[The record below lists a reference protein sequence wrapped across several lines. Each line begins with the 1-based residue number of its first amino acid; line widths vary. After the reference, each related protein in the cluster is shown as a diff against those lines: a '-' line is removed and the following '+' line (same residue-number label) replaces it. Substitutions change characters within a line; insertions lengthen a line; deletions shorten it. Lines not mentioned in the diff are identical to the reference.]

1 MKKAL
6 SLLLI
11 LSICLSFAACTASDV
26 PPVETTLPEETTE
39 APVTDIDL
47 TQYKFIRPEKS
58 SAAYDAMYG
67 DFFARLRKKTG
78 YSDYRL
84 GDDFLREGTTCVE
97 EEYEVLI
104 GATNREES
112 AQALEGREKTEY
124 VVAVIGTKIVI
135 NGGTRLA
142 LGAAMDAFIE
152 CLTKSSHL
160 VGREKLAVS
169 GDFTEDSYYTV
180 LEGVRLTAM
189 GDSYFQGSSLG
200 KDGVWLKL
208 LADEYGMTLNNYGIG
223 GSTVSNFVG
232 SDGKNRNPMCDRIS
246 TMKKGADIVLIEG
259 GRNDYNVKAPLGD
272 INSRDKGTFAGALN
286 CIIDELEQKYPEA
299 MLLGVT
305 AWYVND
311 SMQAYVRMMLAV
323 CEARGVVCFDA
334 SDQKLTGVY
343 MNDPSFRA
351 EYCLTESDVSHL
363 NAAGM
368 ALVEPVF
375 EKFIAEEYEKF
386 LAEKK
391 GN

>member
-1 MKKAL
+1 MKRTL
-6 SLLLI
+6 SFLLI
-11 LSICLSFAACTASDV
+11 LSMCLSFAACTSSEV
-26 PPVETTLPEETTE
+26 PPRTSAVEETTE

-67 DFFARLRKKTG
+67 NFFARLREKTG
-78 YSDYRL
+78 YSEYRL
-84 GDDFLREGTTCVE
+84 GDDFVREGTPYVE

-112 AQALEGREKTEY
+112 AQALEGKGKTEY
-124 VVAVIGTKIVI
+124 AVVVIGTKIVI

-142 LGAAMDAFIE
+142 LGAAMDAFIDS
-152 CLTKSSHL
+152 LTGSSTL
-160 VGREKLAVS
+160 VAQEKLS
-169 GDFTEDSYYTV
+169 ITGDFTEDSYYPV

-189 GDSYFQGSSLG
+189 GDSYFQGSGLG

-232 SDGKNRNPMCDRIS
+232 ADGKDRNPMCDRIS
-246 TMKKGADIVLIEG
+246 TMKSGADIVIIEG

-272 INSRDKGTFAGALN
+272 IDSRDKGTFAGALN
-286 CIIDELEQKYPEA
+286 CIIDEFEKKYPEA
-299 MLLGVT
+299 MLMGVT
-305 AWYVND
+305 GWYVND

-323 CEARGVVCFDA
+323 CEARGIVCFDA

-343 MNDPSFRA
+343 MNDPNFRA
-351 EYCLTESDVSHL
+351 EYCLSASDVSHL

-386 LAEKK
+386 LANKK